1 MSASR
6 APVAESVALGAGG
19 AETCR
24 AKAPAAGLLLD
35 CRGIMEYLG
44 VKRHVAEEMM
54 RQLPKVV
61 GLGGTNRVYVYRE
74 DVLEGLRRRTV
85 RA

>member
-1 MSASR
+1 MTRSASL
-6 APVAESVALGAGG
+6 APSAELDRVG

-24 AKAPAAGLLLD
+24 AKAPATGLLLD
-35 CRGIMEYLG
+35 CRGIQDYLG

-54 RQLPKVV
+54 RKLPKVV

-74 DVLEGLRRRTV
+74 DVLEELRRRTV